1 MSHQGFLLKTV
12 ISVGKSYLEQK
23 AKPVR
28 IKKNQIQKRE
38 IPNSKKQLENLDRN
52 KLLANELSV
61 CFTHAHRDYFLDP
74 PLGKT
79 ALKSVIDVIPLSGF

>member
-1 MSHQGFLLKTV
+1 METV

-28 IKKNQIQKRE
+28 IKKNQTRKWEIQ
-38 IPNSKKQLENLDRN
+38 NSKKQLENLDRN

-61 CFTHAHRDYFLDP
+61 CITHAHCDYFVDAP
-74 PLGKT
+74 PRET
-79 ALKSVIDVIPLSGF
+79 ALKSVIDVIPFSEF